1 MNTLFK
7 HRKRQLQE
15 ELEIDS
21 KILNLIDLCPI
32 VVAKYYF
39 KRREQNRQQY
49 FETLSSSMFNIHSK
63 SLENLREIDNHHKL
77 VLSALDSK
85 NPCQNLSKI

>member
-1 MNTLFK
+1 MNALFN

-15 ELEIDS
+15 EMEIDKS
-21 KILNLIDLCPI
+21 IKNLIDLCPI

-39 KRREQNRQQY
+39 KRREQNRTQY

-63 SLENLREIDNHHKL
+63 SIENLGEIDDHHKL
-77 VLSALDSK
+77 VLSALNSK